1 MGKARSLIGVAA
13 AIALLACTGAAS
25 AGGSGWTIRFTFV
38 PSRAYQGLPASV
50 SVSVRPL
57 ATTCQIAVR
66 YVDGS
71 LQQGLGTVRTSS
83 GRASWKWDLAPS
95 TPAGPARVL
104 VACVRLGSVTRMITV
119 VGSTA
124 RHSKLTI
131 GAKGFTQQPDR
142 FGSGSSVSY
151 GVVLSNPSTSED
163 AEDVTVLVNFVDGDN
178 HVVQSATTRV
188 SGIAAASTFN
198 LGGSATLSTQTPV
211 TKLEVV
217 VQTGSFAAR
226 SLHIPA
232 AQNLQIVGSQLDPGW
247 VGEVDGE
254 VVNDDAT
261 KVLSSA
267 QLSVVLYD
275 ASGSVVGGGTG
286 FLLASLPPGT
296 RAYFSA
302 NAGLNDVPLDQ
313 ASVAAI
319 SIEPTYTSP

>member
-1 MGKARSLIGVAA
+1 M
-13 AIALLACTGAAS
+13 
-25 AGGSGWTIRFTFV
+25 
-38 PSRAYQGLPASV
+38 
-50 SVSVRPL
+50 
-57 ATTCQIAVR
+57 
-66 YVDGS
+66 
-71 LQQGLGTVRTSS
+71 
-83 GRASWKWDLAPS
+83 
-95 TPAGPARVL
+95 
-104 VACVRLGSVTRMITV
+104 
-119 VGSTA
+119 
-124 RHSKLTI
+124 
-131 GAKGFTQQPDR
+131 
-142 FGSGSSVSY
+142 
-151 GVVLSNPSTSED
+151 
-163 AEDVTVLVNFVDGDN
+163 LVNFVDGDN

-226 SLHIPA
+226 SLHVPA
-232 AQNLQIVGSQLDPGW
+232 AQNLQIVQSQLDPGW

-275 ASGSVVGGGTG
+275 ASGTVVGGGTG
-286 FLLASLPPGT
+286 FLLAALPPGT

-302 NAGLNDVPLDQ
+302 NAGLSDVPLDQ

>member
-38 PSRAYQGLPASV
+38 PEPGVPGAAGLGLRQRQTAGDDVPDRS
-50 SVSVRPL
+50 PL
-57 ATTCQIAVR
+57 RRRLAAA
-66 YVDGS
+66 
-71 LQQGLGTVRTSS
+71 GLGTVRTSS
-83 GRASWKWDLAPS
+83 GRASWKSISPRRRRRGR
-95 TPAGPARVL
+95 PRAG
-104 VACVRLGSVTRMITV
+104 RLRPPRQRD
-119 VGSTA
+119 A
-124 RHSKLTI
+124 DDHCRRQHRQALQLTI
-131 GAKGFTQQPDR
+131 GAKGFTQQRDR

-151 GVVLSNPSTSED
+151 GVVLRNPSTSED

-198 LGGSATLSTQTPV
+198 LGGSATLAVQTPV

-217 VQTGSFAAR
+217 VQTGSFVAR

-232 AQNLQIVGSQLDPGW
+232 AQNLEIVGSQLDPGW

-286 FLLASLPPGT
+286 FLLESLPPGT

>member
-1 MGKARSLIGVAA
+1 MGKARSLIGVAG
-13 AIALLACTGAAS
+13 AIALLAFAAGAG
-25 AGGSGWTIRFTFV
+25 AGNGWTIRFSFV
-38 PSRAYQGLPASV
+38 PQRAYQGLPAAV
-50 SVSVRPL
+50 SVLVKPAGVQCSL
-57 ATTCQIAVR
+57 SVR

-71 LQQGLGTVRTSS
+71 QQRGLNQVRASA
-83 GRASWKWDLAPS
+83 GRAAWTWNLSQSA
-95 TPAGPARVL
+95 PAGPARAS
-104 VACVRLGSVTRMITV
+104 VACGRAGSLTRVFTV
-119 VGSTA
+119 VGSTVT
-124 RHSKLTI
+124 HSKLSVVT
-131 GAKGFTQQPDR
+131 KGFTQRPDR
-142 FGSGSSVSY
+142 YGAGSSVSY

-232 AQNLQIVGSQLDPGW
+232 AQNLQIVQSKLDPGW

-275 ASGSVVGGGTG
+275 ASGTVVGGGTG
-286 FLLASLPPGT
+286 FLLAALPPGT

-302 NAGLNDVPLDQ
+302 NAGLSDVPLDQ